1 MPPELHVL
9 TPTCSRS
16 FVRWGFAPDP
26 TGGAY
31 SAPPDSLAVFRD
43 GRGVERRKEEGKG
56 RGEGRKGEGMR
67 KGGREFVLRKKRKVG
82 AYENWAH
89 Q

>member
-9 TPTCSRS
+9 TPTCTRS

-31 SAPPDSLAVFRD
+31 SAPPDSLAVFRGPTSKGREGSGEEERRGERERREEE
-43 GRGVERRKEEGKG
+43 GRGKG
-56 RGEGRKGEGMR
+56 
-67 KGGREFVLRKKRKVG
+67 KGGREFVLRKKKKSRRL
-82 AYENWAH
+82 
-89 Q
+89 

>member
-9 TPTCSRS
+9 TPTCTRS

-31 SAPPDSLAVFRD
+31 SAPPDSLAVFRGPTSK
-43 GRGVERRKEEGKG
+43 GREGEWRGAKKRGKG
-56 RGEGRKGEGMR
+56 EER
-67 KGGREFVLRKKRKVG
+67 GGRREKGKGYVKKKSRRL
-82 AYENWAH
+82 
-89 Q
+89 